1 MERKEKM
8 TIEERKTYLLKA
20 CFNLLHKQLGSPYT
34 LNLLAE
40 TVNYDGAECDGE
52 CLMEDIASIL
62 YEENP
67 NNENDKV
74 LDVLQTHYIY
84 FGETYNIT

>member
-1 MERKEKM
+1 M
-8 TIEERKTYLLKA
+8 TIEERKTYLLKV
-20 CFNLLHKQLGSPYT
+20 CFNLLHKQLKSPYT

-40 TVNYDGAECDGE
+40 TVNYDETECDGE

-67 NNENDKV
+67 NNENDVV
-74 LDVLQTHYIY
+74 LEAIQTHYIY
-84 FGETYNIT
+84 FGKTYEIV